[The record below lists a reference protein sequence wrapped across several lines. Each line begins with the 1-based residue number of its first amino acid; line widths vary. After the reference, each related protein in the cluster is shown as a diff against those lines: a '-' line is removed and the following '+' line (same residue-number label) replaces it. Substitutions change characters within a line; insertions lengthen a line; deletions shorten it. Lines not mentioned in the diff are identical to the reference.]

1 MSRRKNRTTGGR
13 SAPLSIL
20 RRPVVQLALVALVAF
35 AVYLIA
41 LGGGG
46 GSSGLPAEVS
56 VDEGYQMYQSGVFVL
71 DVRTQQEWDE
81 YHAPNTTLI
90 PLDQLQSR
98 LDELPKDRE
107 ILVVCRSGN
116 RSQQGRDILRSA
128 GFDAASMSGGLKEW
142 YAQGYPVEGV
152 PVQ

>member
-1 MSRRKNRTTGGR
+1 MSRKRNRTAGNRGGFNQT
-13 SAPLSIL
+13 L
-20 RRPVVQLALVALVAF
+20 RKPAVQLALVALVVF

-46 GSSGLPAEVS
+46 GNSGLPAEVS

-98 LDELPKDRE
+98 LGELPKDRE
-107 ILVVCRSGN
+107 ILVICRSGN

-128 GFDAASMSGGLKEW
+128 GFDAASMAGGLREW